1 MAATIQQ
8 IAERAGVSRGTVDRA
23 LNHRGRIR
31 PEVAQRVQKAA
42 QELGYVTRSQK
53 RLAASGGGYRKT
65 IGVITQLSGASFM
78 IAIRRGLQE
87 AMRQLEKQGVR
98 VLLCEGEGVDGP
110 EQLRLID
117 SLIGQRIDALAL
129 MPVECEEV
137 RRRLA
142 QLSAAGMPV
151 VTFNSDIVG
160 AGRCCFVGLDNE
172 KSGRV
177 AAGLMGMVLHG
188 QGRVLGITGSFSNSA
203 GSRRIDGF
211 VSGLKAGFPG
221 IELAGIQSSF
231 DRTAEVERCILQAM
245 AAYPDLG
252 GVLVVSGGQAGVV
265 QAFRQ
270 LRPAHR
276 PFVILYDLT
285 PKNARLLQEG
295 VADLLIDQD
304 GYTQGYRALS
314 LLGEK
319 LLWNKDPER
328 EYMYTD
334 IAIKTK
340 EAL

>member
-1 MAATIQQ
+1 MAVTIQQ

-31 PEVAQRVQKAA
+31 PEVAQQVLQAA

-53 RLAASGGGYRKT
+53 RLAANGGYRKT
-65 IGVITQLSGASFM
+65 IGVVTQLSGASFM
-78 IAIRRGLQE
+78 IAIRRGLHE

-98 VLLCEGEGVDGP
+98 VLLRESEGVDAAG
-110 EQLRLID
+110 QLRLID
-117 SLIGQRIDALAL
+117 GLTAEGIDALAL
-129 MPVECEEV
+129 MPVECDAV
-137 RRRLA
+137 RARLGM
-142 QLSAAGMPV
+142 LSAAGMPV
-151 VTFNSDIVG
+151 ITFNSDIVG
-160 AGRCCFVGLDNE
+160 AGRRCFVGLDNE

-177 AAGLMGMVLHG
+177 AAGLMGMMLRG

-211 VSGLKAGFPG
+211 VSGLMAEHPG
-221 IELAGIQSSF
+221 IELVGVQSSL
-231 DRTAEVERCILQAM
+231 DKTAEVERCILQAM
-245 AAYPDLG
+245 GAYPDLG
-252 GVLVVSGGQAGVV
+252 GILVVSGGQAGVE

-270 LRPAHR
+270 LRPAWR

-295 VADLLIDQD
+295 AADLLIDQD